1 MRFFFAP
8 FFPVIGR
15 KEEKM
20 TKETNTVGSRIR
32 ECRKALG
39 LSQEAL
45 AELLYMK
52 KNTISRYENDEHD
65 IPSSNIVAL
74 AEALETTPDY
84 LLLGKTEED
93 PWMKDVIRVLGSIQ
107 DPAMRKL
114 ALDQLKC
121 IASV

>member
-1 MRFFFAP
+1 
-8 FFPVIGR
+8 
-15 KEEKM
+15 M
-20 TKETNTVGSRIR
+20 TKETNTIGARIR

-84 LLLGKTEED
+84 LLLGKTEEE

>member
-20 TKETNTVGSRIR
+20 TKEKNTVGSRIR
-32 ECRKALG
+32 ECRKAMG

-52 KNTISRYENDEHD
+52 KNTICRYENDEHD

-93 PWMKDVIRVLGSIQ
+93 PWMKDVIRVLGSIK
-107 DPAMRKL
+107 DPTMRKL

>member
-15 KEEKM
+15 KEKRMVTES
-20 TKETNTVGSRIR
+20 NTVGARIR
-32 ECRKALG
+32 ECRKAMG
-39 LSQEAL
+39 YSQEEL

-52 KNTISRYENDEHD
+52 KNTICRYERDEHD
-65 IPSSNIVAL
+65 IPASNIVAL

-93 PWMKDVIRVLGSIQ
+93 SWMKDVMRVLGSIQ
-107 DPAMRKL
+107 DPTMRKL